1 MENNN
6 KNRTEVECFPSAMP
20 AQDLARHIS
29 GPRNNEE
36 VLLRTGS
43 RKLADTVAER
53 RFRMAGHIYY
63 SLHLPGHRPSKVAM
77 SWTPDDGRRRRGRPK
92 KTWRRT
98 FQKDLTRANIT
109 WEEAEYRGSSSLAS
123 SCCPMCL
130 LAREELSLSK
140 SSQNCHVAWIK
151 ISVIFLHSVD
161 NAKKLSRFATK

>member
-6 KNRTEVECFPSAMP
+6 TNRTEVECFPSAMP

-53 RFRMAGHIYY
+53 RFRMAGHI
-63 SLHLPGHRPSKVAM
+63 LHLPGHRPSKVAM

-109 WEEAEYRGSSSLAS
+109 LEEAEYRGSSSLAS